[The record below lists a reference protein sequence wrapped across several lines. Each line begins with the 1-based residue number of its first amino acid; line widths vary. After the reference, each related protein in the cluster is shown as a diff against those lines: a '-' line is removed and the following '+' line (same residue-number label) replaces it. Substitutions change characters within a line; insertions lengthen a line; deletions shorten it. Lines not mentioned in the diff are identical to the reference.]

1 MWFLDTYLDLGPVK
15 NAKSKPKSMFPIAWR
30 FCSCLHAV
38 SGDFSTFSCSSL
50 TTWTWPKI
58 CSGCLVL
65 GWFDW
70 CLRLLLGG
78 LISNTTTSSEE
89 VRTSRLQVKTTW
101 NKRVIAAQEKIMTSR
116 WNEHARKW
124 SCWLLACI
132 ELRGPCSGH
141 VRALQKS
148 DSEILQLMQLLQL
161 ALNLLECGSHPQ
173 PSHFVG
179 LHISW
184 FQDLRRF
191 RSTEVGV
198 SNRLPFVAQVQGL
211 WEPNMFKQCNFM
223 FAASGIWGLRALCR
237 PRSKAIVSIKA
248 WNSEVLTCDF
258 LACRVNCTD
267 GCLWRNPRA
276 RPSFVWTTWCNCMA
290 QVTGTEGEEIASWSW
305 AWRNS
310 SEVIIAVIWGHRK
323 LANGSAELIRFDLW
337 PDPWLD
343 WSFAIVWWC
352 QAKLLTPVRLK
363 RCRNFDP

>member
-78 LISNTTTSSEE
+78 LISNTTTPSEE
-89 VRTSRLQVKTTW
+89 VRTSRLQIKTTW

-141 VRALQKS
+141 VRALQKC

-184 FQDLRRF
+184 FRIDCRLWLRF
-191 RSTEVGV
+191 KDCGNPICLNSAILCLQ
-198 SNRLPFVAQVQGL
+198 LPA
-211 WEPNMFKQCNFM
+211 
-223 FAASGIWGLRALCR
+223 
-237 PRSKAIVSIKA
+237 
-248 WNSEVLTCDF
+248 SEVWELCADRGRRRLF
-258 LACRVNCTD
+258 QLKLGIQRY
-267 GCLWRNPRA
+267 
-276 RPSFVWTTWCNCMA
+276 SH
-290 QVTGTEGEEIASWSW
+290 
-305 AWRNS
+305 
-310 SEVIIAVIWGHRK
+310 VI
-323 LANGSAELIRFDLW
+323 F
-337 PDPWLD
+337 
-343 WSFAIVWWC
+343 
-352 QAKLLTPVRLK
+352 
-363 RCRNFDP
+363 

>member
-78 LISNTTTSSEE
+78 LISNTTTPSEE
-89 VRTSRLQVKTTW
+89 VRTSRLQIKTTW

-124 SCWLLACI
+124 SWQLACI

-148 DSEILQLMQLLQL
+148 DSEILQLMQ
-161 ALNLLECGSHPQ
+161 
-173 PSHFVG
+173 
-179 LHISW
+179 
-184 FQDLRRF
+184 
-191 RSTEVGV
+191 
-198 SNRLPFVAQVQGL
+198 L

-305 AWRNS
+305 AWWNS

>member
-1 MWFLDTYLDLGPVK
+1 MQSQNPNPCFQLLDVFAAACMQWVVTLAPL
-15 NAKSKPKSMFPIAWR
+15 AAQ
-30 FCSCLHAV
+30 
-38 SGDFSTFSCSSL
+38 
-50 TTWTWPKI
+50 TWQPGHGQI

-78 LISNTTTSSEE
+78 LVSNTTTPSEE
-89 VRTSRLQVKTTW
+89 VRTSRLQIKTTW

-276 RPSFVWTTWCNCMA
+276 WPSFDWTTWCNCKWLELK
-290 QVTGTEGEEIASWSW
+290 VKKSHHELDGTHQKWSLLWSEVIGSWPMDR
-305 AWRNS
+305 RNS
-310 SEVIIAVIWGHRK
+310 SGLTSGLIPGWTDPLQLFGGAKPNFSHQS
-323 LANGSAELIRFDLW
+323 GSSGAET
-337 PDPWLD
+337 
-343 WSFAIVWWC
+343 
-352 QAKLLTPVRLK
+352 LTLK
-363 RCRNFDP
+363 TP